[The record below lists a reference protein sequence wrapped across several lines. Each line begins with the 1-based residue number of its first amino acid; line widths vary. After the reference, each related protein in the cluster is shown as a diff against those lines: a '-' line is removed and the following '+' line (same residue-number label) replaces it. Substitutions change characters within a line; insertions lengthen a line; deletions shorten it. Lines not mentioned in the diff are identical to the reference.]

1 MKEKTKAQLMWE
13 LFSVF
18 GRIGAFTFGAGIAMI
33 PLIEEETVHKKKWIT
48 ETELLDM
55 IAISESTPGPISVN
69 TATFVGCRVAGFGG
83 AVAATVGLALPPTL
97 IIIIVSYFLTAF
109 STNPWVTAAFS
120 GIRAG
125 VVLLTL
131 NAVKRLSKTC
141 PRNMFG
147 AVMLGAAF
155 LIATFTDV
163 EFVLLIIAAA
173 AAGIIYNAFT
183 ASGRE
188 GDKG

>member
-1 MKEKTKAQLMWE
+1 MWE

-18 GRIGAFTFGAGIAMI
+18 GKIGAFTFGAGIAMI
-33 PLIEEETVHKKKWIT
+33 PLIEEETVHKKHWIT

-83 AVAATVGLALPPTL
+83 AAAATVGLALPPTL
-97 IIIIVSYFLTAF
+97 IIIIVSYFLAAF
-109 STNPWVTAAFS
+109 SSNPWLNAAFS

-131 NAVKRLSKTC
+131 NAVKRLSKNC

-147 AVMLGAAF
+147 AVMLAAAF
-155 LIATFTDV
+155 LLATFTDV
-163 EFVLLIIAAA
+163 EFVLLIVAAVI
-173 AAGIIYNAFT
+173 AGIVYNAF
-183 ASGRE
+183 AANGGE